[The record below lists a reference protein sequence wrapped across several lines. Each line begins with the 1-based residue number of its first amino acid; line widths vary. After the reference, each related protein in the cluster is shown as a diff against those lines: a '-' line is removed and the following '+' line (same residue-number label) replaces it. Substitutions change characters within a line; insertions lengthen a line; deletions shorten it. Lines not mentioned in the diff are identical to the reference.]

1 LTENGERKSVFEECE
16 MFNMNT
22 EVRMFGGPR
31 KGGRKGGP
39 TPKPGGSKSSGGAKG
54 GGGKK

>member
-1 LTENGERKSVFEECE
+1 